1 MTIVGNPPE
10 PTVSADDDG
19 FHPPTSDDP
28 TWIETVWFP
37 FWLPELGA
45 SIHTRVWFR
54 PNEGLQGGAVTAWKG
69 ENRYLAHDSWTEE
82 LATPPDLRDLE
93 MAGRFRLEVVEPLR
107 TYRVTHTSEHI
118 DVEVTFRA
126 LMEPNPVAPE
136 ESPGMF
142 AGHLEQPGRV
152 QGRVRLADRWF
163 DVDCGSVRDRS
174 WGPRTMRPGL
184 RLGNAHGTTVDGT
197 AFFAYVNPD
206 PDGPTERITSGYWQ
220 SRRSSGS
227 PRPRRATNRV
237 RRGLPGRRR
246 DRRPRRPRPPSPG
259 PGRVPE
265 PSGRRRRPRS
275 VRGAEPGAMGPPR
288 RHDGVGREP
297 RHLVARAT
305 GSRPAAR
312 RCRPAERADAT
323 PGGRSR
329 RPRR

>member
-1 MTIVGNPPE
+1 MTIAGNPPE
-10 PTVSADDDG
+10 PTVSAEDDG
-19 FHPPTSDDP
+19 FHGPTSDDP

-54 PNEGLQGGAVTAWKG
+54 ANEGLQGGAVTAWKG

-82 LATPPDLRDLE
+82 LASPPDLRDLE
-93 MAGRFRLEVVEPLR
+93 MAGRFRLEVVEPLH
-107 TYRVTHTSEHI
+107 TYRVTHTSDHL

-152 QGRVRLADRWF
+152 QGRVRLADRSF

-184 RLGNAHGTTVDGT
+184 RLGNAHGTTVDGS

-206 PDGPTERITSGYWQ
+206 ADGRERITSGYWQ
-220 SRRSSGS
+220 SDGRAARLVGGERRTELDGDF
-227 PRPRRATNRV
+227 PTAV
-237 RRGLPGRRR
+237 EIDAHDALGRRLQ
-246 DRRPRRPRPPSPG
+246 
-259 PGRVPE
+259 
-265 PSGRRRRPRS
+265 
-275 VRGAEPGAMGPPR
+275 VRGECRNRQAVDAG
-288 RHDGVGREP
+288 HDLYAVLNLVRWDLPDGTFAWGENHDIWSARGWLAAGRAALP
-297 RHLVARAT
+297 
-305 GSRPAAR
+305 SR
-312 RCRPAERADAT
+312 
-323 PGGRSR
+323 
-329 RPRR
+329 